1 MDDLPYPLHPRGGF
15 SESAHTDLFIL
26 DLHRTQRGLPEYT
39 IEQRAAILAG
49 LRLAH
54 PYSDEPSRDFAQLAH
69 EFESQHGSN
78 TLSISATDEWD
89 ALMKLSAAEQ
99 SWHQK
104 PTSREL
110 RFMTPDELEQRMVHL
125 TMRTGDLETM
135 YDEVFQMNHYSRT
148 ALRELREQISLPR
161 ESRSRAW
168 IALGL
173 ARARLEEIM
182 HSTADVLSVI
192 MNRFDTARPYRIRL
206 RYEYSQRPT
215 LQNLIEGPI
224 ETPLSDDDEVEVI
237 NLSDSDSVSE
247 DANAV
252 DLEEAY
258 GHSPPSLGSTPPP
271 SYPGSPESDELGTPP
286 DSEGPDESA
295 ASLSVNGDSED
306 QDAPFGPA
314 AFERA
319 PPPGSTDQFQRELD
333 QDVARATERQ
343 LALET
348 PFRADTPV
356 LPSVWDRIDQRNR
369 RWTEDWE
376 AVSIDADDASTS
388 DEYLEPSRP
397 WMYTEGD
404 STPPQFVHPEDRM
417 IGRSE
422 PNTLI
427 PGTSDELPSD
437 SPSPEYDVTLAE
449 PHWDDPCILR
459 SMVFIAGHPPE
470 HYLTFVDHRGVM
482 YIEDDL

>member
-1 MDDLPYPLHPRGGF
+1 
-15 SESAHTDLFIL
+15 
-26 DLHRTQRGLPEYT
+26 
-39 IEQRAAILAG
+39 
-49 LRLAH
+49 
-54 PYSDEPSRDFAQLAH
+54 
-69 EFESQHGSN
+69 
-78 TLSISATDEWD
+78 
-89 ALMKLSAAEQ
+89 
-99 SWHQK
+99 
-104 PTSREL
+104 
-110 RFMTPDELEQRMVHL
+110 
-125 TMRTGDLETM
+125 MR
-135 YDEVFQMNHYSRT
+135 
-148 ALRELREQISLPR
+148 I
-161 ESRSRAW
+161 
-168 IALGL
+168 
-173 ARARLEEIM
+173 
-182 HSTADVLSVI
+182 
-192 MNRFDTARPYRIRL
+192 
-206 RYEYSQRPT
+206 
-215 LQNLIEGPI
+215 
-224 ETPLSDDDEVEVI
+224 
-237 NLSDSDSVSE
+237 
-247 DANAV
+247 
-252 DLEEAY
+252 
-258 GHSPPSLGSTPPP
+258 
-271 SYPGSPESDELGTPP
+271 
-286 DSEGPDESA
+286 
-295 ASLSVNGDSED
+295 VNGDSED

-482 YIEDDL
+482 YIEDRPLADQQYLRADFRADH